1 MWLMCVFCLIVSS
14 RLPRRKTMGFCCIR
28 MITTHWPWNYT
39 RGTYGLSMTSP
50 TTHQL
55 QCIGRD
61 ASSHAQPGQIY
72 KCNPCSMQAAYFF
85 MLNYIFN
92 IFFLV
97 YLFKAINSDIQYM
110 HLIIAML
117 CNKTLPLQRTRGHK
131 INSVWVGIAVI
142 IVIEGRF
149 CLRLCGSRS
158 EILQECG

>member
-1 MWLMCVFCLIVSS
+1 MCVFCLIVSS
-14 RLPRRKTMGFCCIR
+14 RWPRRKTTGFCCIR

-39 RGTYGLSMTSP
+39 RGIYGLSMTSP

-61 ASSHAQPGQIY
+61 ASSHAQPSQIY
-72 KCNPCSMQAAYFF
+72 KCNPCS
-85 MLNYIFN
+85 
-92 IFFLV
+92 
-97 YLFKAINSDIQYM
+97 M

-131 INSVWVGIAVI
+131 INFVWVGIAVI
-142 IVIEGRF
+142 IVILGRF

-158 EILQECG
+158 EILQECR